1 MTSKQKDIFYIL
13 LAIFFSFYS
22 LLCGL
27 LLQVAY
33 ISLPIFRYC
42 ASNILPFI
50 SSICRGLEKTPEDK
64 KMIAY
69 VVEDRNLGTLGRD
82 IVFYASKRYPELE
95 TRRMDW
101 MYARNSIFQYRSLP
115 LPSVILVPVDQNTV
129 DWFVYSPFFLLPQ
142 WPILR
147 LRVKNCL
154 YQLLVTDWVPET
166 RVFEGL
172 W

>member
-1 MTSKQKDIFYIL
+1 MVADGLILWEFQPLWSYQVYIASLGHYCL
-13 LAIFFSFYS
+13 LK
-22 LLCGL
+22 
-27 LLQVAY
+27 VAY

-82 IVFYASKRYPELE
+82 IVFYASKRYPQLE

-142 WPILR
+142 WPILG
-147 LRVKNCL
+147 VKNVSFSML
-154 YQLLVTDWVPET
+154 TEHPIHNTAV
-166 RVFEGL
+166 R
-172 W
+172 

>member
-1 MTSKQKDIFYIL
+1 MVFKQNISQFL
-13 LAIFFSFYS
+13 SPS
-22 LLCGL
+22 LLPIGCL
-27 LLQVAY
+27 PYLSTY

-82 IVFYASKRYPELE
+82 IVFYASKRYPQLE

-129 DWFVYSPFFLLPQ
+129 DWFVYTYIHLFCLLFFTYSL
-142 WPILR
+142 I
-147 LRVKNCL
+147 
-154 YQLLVTDWVPET
+154 VPS
-166 RVFEGL
+166 VFTAS
-172 W
+172 